1 MIVLKDISKSFS
13 ADGNEV
19 CVLKDISMHIEKG
32 EFVAIVGK
40 SGSGKSTLLNIIG
53 TLLRPTKG
61 ELILDGTDL
70 SQADEKSIAK
80 IRNGKIGFVFQKFN
94 LEPNFTVFQNVELPL
109 IISGAHSNRQKVA
122 EVLSSLD
129 LGEKIDTK
137 ARLLSGGE
145 QQRVAIARAIINN
158 PEIIL
163 ADEPCGN
170 LDTENGAVVMSL
182 LEKLNKE
189 GKTVILVT
197 HDETDAKRAE
207 RIVTLSNGEIVKDEK
222 NIQTDIQ

>member
-1 MIVLKDISKSFS
+1 MIVLKNISKNFGNG
-13 ADGNEV
+13 GNEV
-19 CVLKDISMHIEKG
+19 CVLKDVSLHVEKG

-53 TLLRPTKG
+53 TLLKPTKG
-61 ELILDGTDL
+61 ELFLDGTDI
-70 SQADEKSIAK
+70 SQVDEKSIAK

-109 IISGAHSNRQKVA
+109 IISGERNNRQKVA
-122 EVLSSLD
+122 DVLASLD

-137 ARLLSGGE
+137 AHLLSGGE

-170 LDTENGAVVMSL
+170 LDREKGNVVMSL
-182 LEKLNKE
+182 LDKLHQQ
-189 GKTVILVT
+189 GRTVVLVT

-222 NIQTDIQ
+222 NIQTDTQ